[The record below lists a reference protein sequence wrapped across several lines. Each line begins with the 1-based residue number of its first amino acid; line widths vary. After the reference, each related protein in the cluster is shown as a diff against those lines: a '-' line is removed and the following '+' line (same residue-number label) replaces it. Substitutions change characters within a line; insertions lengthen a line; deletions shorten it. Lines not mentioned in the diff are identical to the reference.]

1 MSVNAYNSTT
11 GESITLA
18 NGMRIALYT
27 KEAYK
32 LAKQQG
38 RVANNI
44 LVGITNDYPA
54 DETNNYSTDET
65 KTFSKWIDGKP
76 IYRKVV
82 NLGSL
87 PSNTTNSVT
96 HGISNIDKVI
106 GFNAFGISSDTN
118 TRISIPYPTTDSGNI
133 QAWVDKSSVYIRTT
147 VTSWAHYSGY
157 AIIEYTKTTD
167 T

>member
-1 MSVNAYNSTT
+1 MSVNAYQNGVSTNLT
-11 GESITLA
+11 SQRIWMGTKAAHDAAVQAGTMPNNALVAITD
-18 NGMRIALYT
+18 
-27 KEAYK
+27 
-32 LAKQQG
+32 
-38 RVANNI
+38 
-44 LVGITNDYPA
+44 DYPTDCSDA
-54 DETNNYSTDET
+54 YSTNET
-65 KTFSKWIDGKP
+65 KTYSTWIDGKP